1 MQSRYVISVM
11 MLIVLVSSNIELVCS
26 AYSYKDSSILEPYDE
41 NRFYLEAEVGQEV
54 TFTYEASLDPVE
66 CALYVLQDDDQN
78 IDVYSIDLDSL
89 TCTYNHVGI
98 SGQVTFTAAETSGF
112 LLSVLNTVNATQ
124 QFDYEWVCTNPGAET
139 LGLALMIAIPFIFV
153 LVFVISGSLKP
164 IRARETDLPS
174 MVSFSPLS

>member
-26 AYSYKDSSILEPYDE
+26 AYSHRGSSTLESYDE
-41 NRFYLEAEVGQEV
+41 NRFYLETEVGQQV
-54 TFTYEASLDPVE
+54 TFTYEASLYPVE
-66 CALYVLQDDDQN
+66 CALYVLQDDDQS
-78 IDVYSIDLDSL
+78 IDVHSFDLDSL
-89 TCTYNHVGI
+89 ACTYNHVGI
-98 SGQVTFTAAETSGF
+98 SGQITFTAAETSGF

-124 QFDYEWVCTNPGAET
+124 QFDYEWVCTNSGAET

-164 IRARETDLPS
+164 TRVSGSDLPS
-174 MVSFSPLS
+174 VVSTGNA